1 MIGRQKIA
9 TISGLVGAL
18 AVLYGGAGQVYAAVP
33 SNDCKT
39 SPQGDITC
47 VRKSETVHKGKD
59 GTVVQ
64 QMHDCSTTER
74 PRLAFP
80 QQGMVNSGTMK
91 VGPVVD
97 CSNNAELP
105 KGFKLPKF
113 DF

>member
-9 TISGLVGAL
+9 TISGLVGTL
-18 AVLYGGAGQVYAAVP
+18 AVIYGGAGQVYAAVP
-33 SNDCKT
+33 SHDCKT
-39 SPQGDITC
+39 SAQGDITC
-47 VRKSETVHKGKD
+47 VRKSETARKGKD

-64 QMHDCSTTER
+64 QKHDCSTVER
-74 PRLAFP
+74 PRLVFP
-80 QQGMVNSGTMK
+80 QHGMGNSGTTR

-97 CSNNAELP
+97 CSNKVELP